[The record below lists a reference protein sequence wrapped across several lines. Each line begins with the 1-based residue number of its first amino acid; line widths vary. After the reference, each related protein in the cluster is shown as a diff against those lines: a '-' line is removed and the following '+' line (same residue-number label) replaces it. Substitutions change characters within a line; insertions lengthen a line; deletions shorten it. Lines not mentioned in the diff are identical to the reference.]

1 MWKKFSGTTVYS
13 KNVITFPKRA
23 VPWLIQPWR
32 LSGCV
37 VGGQKLGGSTQ
48 KSNLADSSVLVS
60 VVDTDIVVSNHSL
73 WQRRPA
79 WNTWSAVR
87 SNHLQMW
94 QPNTAVT
101 PAVQLLQIQEEH
113 ASGGTFQC
121 MQFLPF
127 FYPFFIPVL
136 SRSYFTSKTSDKDQK
151 IEQLF
156 YFRLV
161 QVP

>member
-1 MWKKFSGTTVYS
+1 MWKKFSGITVYS
-13 KNVITFPKRA
+13 KNLITFPKRA

-37 VGGQKLGGSTQ
+37 VGRQKLGGSTQ

-60 VVDTDIVVSNHSL
+60 VLVSVVDTDIVVSNHSL
-73 WQRRPA
+73 WQQRPA
-79 WNTWSAVR
+79 WSTWSALW

-94 QPNTAVT
+94 QPNTTVT
-101 PAVQLLQIQEEH
+101 PVVQLLQIQEVH

-127 FYPFFIPVL
+127 FIHSSYL
-136 SRSYFTSKTSDKDQK
+136 SYLDHTSLLGLQTKT
-151 IEQLF
+151 
-156 YFRLV
+156 RR
-161 QVP
+161 